1 MGRRFSLAI
10 LIEVSWI
17 KGQEAL
23 KLRSMFVE
31 LTVLGN

>member
-10 LIEVSWI
+10 LIEFSWI